1 MKKPSQHVDV
11 ELPAADNL
19 FRSTLIALAVAVSI
33 LVLAVLPAEYGV
45 DPTGIG
51 RKLGLTQMG
60 EIKVALAKEVAADAA
75 ADAAAADAAD
85 ADAAETDAAAAERE
99 ADPSVTPDSGWRHV
113 TIIPLAPGEGKEVKL
128 VMQKGGEARFAWEAV
143 GGVVNHDTHGD
154 STGAPNSYVN
164 YRKGTGVS
172 ADSGALVAAMDGS
185 HGWFWRNRSDRPIA
199 VTLRTRGAYAE
210 LKKMY

>member
-1 MKKPSQHVDV
+1 MKKPPQHVDV

-19 FRSTLIALAVAVSI
+19 LRSTLIALAVAVAI

-60 EIKVALAKEVAADAA
+60 EIKVALAKEAA
-75 ADAAAADAAD
+75 ADDAADEADAAD
-85 ADAAETDAAAAERE
+85 ADVADAADAELGAGALAA
-99 ADPSVTPDSGWRHV
+99 PDSTWRHV

-128 VMQKGGEARFAWEAV
+128 VMKKGDEAEFAWEAV

-164 YRKGTGVS
+164 YRKATGVS

-185 HGWFWRNRSDRPIA
+185 HGWFWRNRGDRPIA